1 MERRVTGGS
10 DESVRGVR
18 RRTRGGGSSSLSSS
32 CGVRHWSTTHT
43 HTHTHSHLATHTAV
57 GCVWLWVGVCS
68 PRVHLHASRT
78 LLASNVTGHLP
89 SQTSAP
95 DTPPDLYDRG
105 RLHAPSRLG
114 LELRV
119 RVRVVVGICGYG
131 YGSGQFR
138 INVSSDRQTFAMVVC
153 GERTGFRGAKV
164 VHMVTKRS
172 ASEIWW
178 VSHRSIILSSGT
190 VGLYMSE
197 IKSTIPSDR
206 QRASEIYT
214 AVMYSDRLND
224 AAVKYARLVN
234 EGRDE
239 VRTLHL
245 DFMRLGEFCPLVI
258 GNAHLTIL

>member
-1 MERRVTGGS
+1 MQPTCTSSRIQYTA
-10 DESVRGVR
+10 GVKR
-18 RRTRGGGSSSLSSS
+18 DRTFA
-32 CGVRHWSTTHT
+32 
-43 HTHTHSHLATHTAV
+43 LADI
-57 GCVWLWVGVCS
+57 C
-68 PRVHLHASRT
+68 P
-78 LLASNVTGHLP
+78 GHM
-89 SQTSAP
+89 
-95 DTPPDLYDRG
+95 PPDLYDRG

-119 RVRVVVGICGYG
+119 KVRVVVGIWGYG

-172 ASEIWW
+172 ASEIWR

-190 VGLYMSE
+190 AHVGQYMSK
-197 IKSTIPSDR
+197 IKSTIPSDC
-206 QRASEIYT
+206 QRACEIYT
-214 AVMYSDRLND
+214 AVMYSDRLNN

-239 VRTLHL
+239 VRTLHW
-245 DFMRLGEFCPLVI
+245 
-258 GNAHLTIL
+258 ILCDSESSVH

>member
-1 MERRVTGGS
+1 MQPTCTSSRISYTA
-10 DESVRGVR
+10 GVKR
-18 RRTRGGGSSSLSSS
+18 DRTFA
-32 CGVRHWSTTHT
+32 
-43 HTHTHSHLATHTAV
+43 LADI
-57 GCVWLWVGVCS
+57 C
-68 PRVHLHASRT
+68 P
-78 LLASNVTGHLP
+78 GHM
-89 SQTSAP
+89 
-95 DTPPDLYDRG
+95 PPDLYDRG

-119 RVRVVVGICGYG
+119 KVRVVVGIWGYG

-172 ASEIWW
+172 ASEIWR

-190 VGLYMSE
+190 AHVGLYMSE
-197 IKSTIPSDR
+197 IKSTIPSDC
-206 QRASEIYT
+206 QRACEIYT
-214 AVMYSDRLND
+214 AVMYSDRLNN

-234 EGRDE
+234 ERRDE

-245 DFMRLGEFCPLVI
+245 DFMRLGEFSSLVI
-258 GNAHLTIL
+258 ANAHLTIL